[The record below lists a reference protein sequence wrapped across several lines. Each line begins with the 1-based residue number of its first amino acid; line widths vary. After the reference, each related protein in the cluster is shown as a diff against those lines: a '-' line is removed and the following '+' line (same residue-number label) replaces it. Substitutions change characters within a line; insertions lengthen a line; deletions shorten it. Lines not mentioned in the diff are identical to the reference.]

1 MKPEMLAKIKNAI
14 NNAMKGDFYKKRFEG
29 IDINSINSKEDFE
42 KLPFTD
48 KGDLREAYPLDYR
61 LYRMRKLSEFTH
73 HQEQQEPL

>member
-42 KLPFTD
+42 KLPLLTR
-48 KGDLREAYPLDYR
+48 GTLERHIPLDYR

-73 HQEQQEPL
+73 HQEQREPL